1 MGKFRRVVMGGV
13 AATTA
18 ASLGIGGF
26 VGYHYLQDRANAG
39 AHGAVVDLDE
49 RNGMVLVDNHNR
61 PAFFNY
67 FDSMRPEDRVF
78 HLSVTTT
85 DNPPFDIGSWQQR
98 LLKIRNGSPSVDVNK
113 ETFRGIDPQ
122 TTSIIRSFAAEFE
135 ELTGIR
141 MVVSE
146 NDPDADIVIG
156 GYSGDH
162 ETVGFASFPQEIRE
176 VSHLTDDQG
185 FLMLSS
191 EYLQKKLE
199 QGNEQAIRALV
210 AHEFGHNLGLLHPHA
225 DMVETAMNDMQQD
238 AVSRMSYN
246 DHTFPPVAMTNI
258 DSGFG
263 PLDIFLIREAL
274 RSRSI
279 AVPEMH
285 PENTNHLLADLTAWQ
300 RDNAQTKSGGTLH
313 SVPALTLLDT
323 GGSNTLHGTAG
334 DDLLVTESGY
344 CGLADRVNE
353 TIELVK
359 DGQPYCIVEGEF
371 SVVQSGAGD
380 DLILTANGTEQA
392 VYVGTGVDEVAL
404 IHANIGNK
412 TVITPDRQF
421 TETELEEAGMDTTTT
436 ATIPEDDPSI
446 IDSVKDVIGL
456 GDEDETP
463 EIEASE
469 TTLTLHR
476 SMLDRGEVSVSEVN
490 DDIVLAFHAPSGR
503 VIGQVT
509 LQNQQAGQGIDHFRV
524 IDNNGQPVFE
534 FDLPPEMN
542 VGEWQTEIINPV
554 QIKMEEMAL
563 AEIRAEFSTARQGIA
578 GEAGDWTYRD
588 TDTDLGEDEH
598 SHSSRQP
605 APQNSVASAGS
616 FEAYIREREAAT
628 PKRRGRD

>member
-1 MGKFRRVVMGGV
+1 MGKFRRIVMGGV

-18 ASLGIGGF
+18 ASLGVGGF

-67 FDSMRPEDRVF
+67 FDSMSPEDRVF
-78 HLSVTTT
+78 HISVTTT
-85 DNPPFDIGSWQQR
+85 NKPPFDIGSWQQR
-98 LLKIRNGSPSVDVNK
+98 LLKIRNGSPSVDVNQD
-113 ETFRGIDPQ
+113 TFRGIDPQ
-122 TTSIIRSFAAEFE
+122 TTEVIRSFAAEFE

-146 NDPDADIVIG
+146 NNPDADIVIG

-176 VSHLTDDQG
+176 VSHLTNDQG

-210 AHEFGHNLGLLHPHA
+210 AHEFGHNLGLLHPHG
-225 DMVETAMNDMQQD
+225 DSVETAMNDMQQD

-246 DHTFPPVAMTNI
+246 DHTFPAVAMTET

-274 RSRSI
+274 RSRGI
-279 AVPEMH
+279 AVPEIH
-285 PENTNHLLADLTAWQ
+285 PENTNYLLEDLTAWQ
-300 RDNAQTKSGGTLH
+300 LENAQSKSGGRLS

-323 GGSNTLHGTAG
+323 GGNNTLHGTAG
-334 DDLLVTESGY
+334 DDLLVSESGY
-344 CGLADRVNE
+344 CGLVDRDNE
-353 TIELVK
+353 TIELAK

-371 SVVQSGAGD
+371 SVVRSGSGD
-380 DLILTANGTEQA
+380 DLILTANGTEQT

-404 IHANIGNK
+404 VHANIGNK
-412 TVITPDRQF
+412 TVVTPDRQF
-421 TETELEEAGMDTTTT
+421 SETELEEAGMDAT
-436 ATIPEDDPSI
+436 ATTVEDNPSI
-446 IDSVKDVIGL
+446 IDSVKDAIGI
-456 GDEDETP
+456 GEDDEAP
-463 EIEASE
+463 EIEVSE

-490 DDIVLAFHAPSGR
+490 NDIVLAFHAPSGR
-503 VIGQVT
+503 VVGQVT
-509 LQNQQAGQGIDHFRV
+509 LRNQQAGQGIDHFRV
-524 IDNNGQPVFE
+524 IDNDGQSIFE
-534 FDLPPEMN
+534 FNLPPEMS
-542 VGEWQTEIINPV
+542 VGEWQADIINPA
-554 QIKMEEMAL
+554 QIQIEEMAL
-563 AEIRAEFSTARQGIA
+563 EEIRAEFGTARQGIA

-588 TDTDLGEDEH
+588 TDTDHGEDDEH
-598 SHSSRQP
+598 SHSSRQT
-605 APQNSVASAGS
+605 APQNSVAGAGS
-616 FEAYIREREAAT
+616 YEAYIRERESAEA
-628 PKRRGRD
+628 KRRGRG